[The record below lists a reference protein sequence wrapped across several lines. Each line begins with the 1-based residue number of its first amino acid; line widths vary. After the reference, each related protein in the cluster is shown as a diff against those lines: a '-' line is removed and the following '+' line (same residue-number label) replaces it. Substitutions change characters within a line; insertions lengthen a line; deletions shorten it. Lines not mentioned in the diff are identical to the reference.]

1 MNMRPRGANPVGFAR
16 ASLSAGSP
24 RRLRRGVPWLAP
36 LLVSI
41 LALSSPGYA
50 QQRPLV
56 TEDPETIGA
65 GRVLIEAG
73 FDYQREVRYP
83 ASGLEGHLRRFP
95 LIGISLGIGDIGEV
109 QLDGGLYNHLSITGC
124 RPAPLD
130 FMLVVPGDTTWHVE
144 DLVVG
149 TKVRLVSEGVSRP
162 SIALRSAT
170 KLPMA
175 SNESGIGLDT
185 MDFYSSLLVA
195 KTIQSV
201 RVVGN
206 VGLGILGDPT
216 RGDRQNDVLTY
227 GLSFARALTTAAE
240 VVGEINGRKDTRLG
254 DPPPGTES
262 RSMVRFGG
270 RYTVGSWRGDA
281 GLMFGVTSNDPTIGF
296 GAGFT
301 WVFAVS

>member
-1 MNMRPRGANPVGFAR
+1 MKR
-16 ASLSAGSP
+16 ALES
-24 RRLRRGVPWLAP
+24 V
-36 LLVSI
+36 LVVI
-41 LALSSPGYA
+41 LVAISTPASA

-65 GRVLIEAG
+65 GRMLIEAG
-73 FDYQREVRYP
+73 FDYARDVEYP
-83 ASGLEGHLRRFP
+83 VSGLEGHLRRFP
-95 LIGISLGIGDIGEV
+95 LIGISMGIGSIGEV
-109 QLDGGLYNHLSITGC
+109 QLDGGLYNHLTITD
-124 RPAPLD
+124 RRTAPLS
-130 FMLVVPGDTTWHVE
+130 FMVTVPDDTTSHVE

-149 TKVRLVSEGVSRP
+149 TKVRLLSEGVSRP
-162 SIALRSAT
+162 SIGLRSAT

-185 MDFYSSLLVA
+185 IDFFSTLLIA
-195 KTIQSV
+195 KTVRSV

-216 RGDRQNDVLTY
+216 RGDRQNDVLLY
-227 GLSFARALTTAAE
+227 GLSFARAVTTAAE

-262 RSMVRFGG
+262 RGMLRIGG
-270 RYTVGSWRGDA
+270 RYTIGSWRADA
-281 GLMFGVTSNDPTIGF
+281 VVMFGITENDPAVGF

-301 WVFAVS
+301 YVFNAFPTP